1 MNNQKHQLTI
11 EGLEKLKAE
20 LNKLETVDRQKNIED
35 LKEARAQGDLS
46 ENAEYD
52 AARAEQARIEA
63 RVTEIKAIIKNHVLI
78 DGDQSSNLGKKVT
91 VYFEDTEEEEE
102 YTLVGSLESNPLEGK
117 ISNESPMGKALIGKQ
132 AGDEVEVDTPAGVTK
147 YKILEVRR
155 D

>member
-1 MNNQKHQLTI
+1 MNNQKHQLTV

-20 LNKLETVDRQKNIED
+20 LEKLLNVDRPKNIED

-63 RVTEIKAIIKNHVLI
+63 RINEIQSVIKNHEII
-78 DGDQSSNLGKKVT
+78 DGGASSNLGKKVT

-102 YTLVGSLESNPLEGK
+102 YTLVGSLESDPLDGK
-117 ISNESPMGKALIGKQ
+117 ISNESPLGANILKAKV
-132 AGDEVEVDTPAGVTK
+132 GD
-147 YKILEVRR
+147 KILIKTDSDEFYIVVKNIK
-155 D
+155 

>member
-1 MNNQKHQLTI
+1 MNNQKHQLTV

-20 LNKLETVDRQKNIED
+20 LEKLLNVDRPKNIED

-63 RVTEIKAIIKNHVLI
+63 RINEIQAVIKNHEII
-78 DGDQSSNLGKKVT
+78 DGGASSNLGKKVT

-102 YTLVGSLESNPLEGK
+102 YTLVGSLESDPLDGK
-117 ISNESPMGKALIGKQ
+117 ISNESPLGANILKAKV
-132 AGDEVEVDTPAGVTK
+132 GD
-147 YKILEVRR
+147 KILIKTDSDEFYIVVKNIK
-155 D
+155 

>member
-63 RVTEIKAIIKNHVLI
+63 RVTEIKAVIKNHILI

-117 ISNESPMGKALIGKQ
+117 ISNESPLGASILKAKVGQRILIKTES
-132 AGDEVEVDTPAGVTK
+132 DEFNIVIK
-147 YKILEVRR
+147 NIK
-155 D
+155 

>member
-78 DGDQSSNLGKKVT
+78 DGDQSSNLGKKIT
-91 VYFEDTEEEEE
+91 VYFEYTEEEEE
-102 YTLVGSLESNPLEGK
+102 YTLVGSLESNPLKGK
-117 ISNESPMGKALIGKQ
+117 ISNESPLGASILKAKVGQRILIKTET
-132 AGDEVEVDTPAGVTK
+132 DEFNIVIK
-147 YKILEVRR
+147 NIK
-155 D
+155 

>member
-20 LNKLETVDRQKNIED
+20 LEKLLNVDRPKNIED

-63 RVTEIKAIIKNHVLI
+63 RISEVQAIIKNHEII
-78 DGDQSSNLGKKVT
+78 DGASSSNLGKKVT

-102 YTLVGSLESNPLEGK
+102 YTLVGSLESDPLDGK
-117 ISNESPMGKALIGKQ
+117 ISNESPLGVNILKAKVGDRILIKTDS
-132 AGDEVEVDTPAGVTK
+132 DEFYIVVK
-147 YKILEVRR
+147 NIK
-155 D
+155 

>member
-63 RVTEIKAIIKNHVLI
+63 RVTEIKAIIKNHILI

-117 ISNESPMGKALIGKQ
+117 ISNESPLGASILKAKVGQRILIKTES
-132 AGDEVEVDTPAGVTK
+132 DEFNIVIK
-147 YKILEVRR
+147 NIK
-155 D
+155 

>member
-63 RVTEIKAIIKNHVLI
+63 RVTEIKAIIKNHILI
-78 DGDQSSNLGKKVT
+78 DGDQSSNLGKKIT

-117 ISNESPMGKALIGKQ
+117 ISNESPLGASILKAKVGQRILIKTES
-132 AGDEVEVDTPAGVTK
+132 DEFNIVIK
-147 YKILEVRR
+147 NIK
-155 D
+155 

>member
-63 RVTEIKAIIKNHVLI
+63 RVTEIKAIIKNHILI

-117 ISNESPMGKALIGKQ
+117 ISNESPLGASILKAKVGQRILIKTET
-132 AGDEVEVDTPAGVTK
+132 DEFNIVIK
-147 YKILEVRR
+147 NIK
-155 D
+155 

>member
-78 DGDQSSNLGKKVT
+78 DGDQSSNLGKKIT

-117 ISNESPMGKALIGKQ
+117 ISNESPLGASILKAKVGQRILIKTES
-132 AGDEVEVDTPAGVTK
+132 DEFNIVIK
-147 YKILEVRR
+147 NIK
-155 D
+155 

>member
-117 ISNESPMGKALIGKQ
+117 ISNESPLGASILKAKVGQRILIKTES
-132 AGDEVEVDTPAGVTK
+132 DEFNIVIK
-147 YKILEVRR
+147 NIK
-155 D
+155 

>member
-11 EGLEKLKAE
+11 EGLEKLKYE

-63 RVTEIKAIIKNHVLI
+63 RVTEIKAIIKNHILI
-78 DGDQSSNLGKKVT
+78 DGDQSSNLGKKLT

-117 ISNESPMGKALIGKQ
+117 ISNESPLGASILKAKVGQRILIKTES
-132 AGDEVEVDTPAGVTK
+132 DEFNIVIK
-147 YKILEVRR
+147 NIK
-155 D
+155 

>member
-1 MNNQKHQLTI
+1 MNNQKHQLTV

-20 LNKLETVDRQKNIED
+20 LEKLLNVDRPKNIED

-63 RVTEIKAIIKNHVLI
+63 RINEIQSVIKNHEII
-78 DGDQSSNLGKKVT
+78 DGGASSNLGKKVT

-102 YTLVGSLESNPLEGK
+102 YTLVGSLESDPLDGK
-117 ISNESPMGKALIGKQ
+117 ISNESPLGANILKAK
-132 AGDEVEVDTPAGVTK
+132 VDD
-147 YKILEVRR
+147 KILIKTDSDEFYIVVKNIK
-155 D
+155 

>member
-1 MNNQKHQLTI
+1 MNNQKHQLTL

-20 LNKLETVDRQKNIED
+20 LEKLLNVDRPKNIED

-63 RVTEIKAIIKNHVLI
+63 RINEIQMIIKNHEII
-78 DGDQSSNLGKKVT
+78 DAGQSSNLGKKIT

-102 YTLVGSLESNPLEGK
+102 YTLVGSLESDPLDGK
-117 ISNESPMGKALIGKQ
+117 ISNESPLGLSILKAKVG
-132 AGDEVEVDTPAGVTK
+132 E
-147 YKILEVRR
+147 KILIKTDSDEFYIVIKNIK
-155 D
+155 